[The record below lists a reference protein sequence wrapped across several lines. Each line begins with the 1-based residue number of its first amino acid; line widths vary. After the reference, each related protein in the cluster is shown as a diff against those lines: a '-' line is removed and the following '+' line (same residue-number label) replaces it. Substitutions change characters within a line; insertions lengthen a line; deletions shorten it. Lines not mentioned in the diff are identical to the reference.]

1 MTAPA
6 LQYETC
12 HAGAGLLKLAPVF
25 WGLPR
30 TAALLLGYLIEV
42 QELEDAIFSFLNG
55 IDVDT
60 CGRFALEGLAK
71 IVGEKRRPENTDT
84 LRIFVKGKITVN
96 RSDGTPPALAA
107 VILSLTSGEVQVID
121 GYDEFRVLQITPPDP
136 VDADAAAEM
145 LDAAVQGGAKACWL
159 TNAGAGGCARPGYG
173 TAPDDTRRRGFVP
186 RSDYH
191 G

>member
-1 MTAPA
+1 V
-6 LQYETC
+6 
-12 HAGAGLLKLAPVF
+12 GLLKLCPVF

-30 TAALLLGYLIEV
+30 TAALLLGYLQEV
-42 QELEDAIFSFLNG
+42 QALEDAIFSYLDG

-71 IVGEKRRPENTDT
+71 IVVETRRPASTDT
-84 LRIFVKGKITVN
+84 LRIFVKGKIAVN
-96 RSDGTPPALAA
+96 HSDGTPDTLAA
-107 VILSLTSGEVQVID
+107 VILSLTAGTVQVID
-121 GYDEFRVLQITPPDP
+121 GYDEFRVLQITLPDP
-136 VDADAAAEM
+136 VDADAAAEL

-173 TAPDDTRRRGFVP
+173 TAPDDTRRRGLVP